1 MDKSSVRAHPADQH
15 DRGFTPGLC
24 AVAYDYPMTDPSPYP
39 ETNEDAEVERDPEAT
54 IGLPR
59 WVKVSAIV
67 VAALIALLVTL
78 RLSGIDPGGHD
89 PGGPGDHGLGDPVA
103 AIA

>member
-1 MDKSSVRAHPADQH
+1 
-15 DRGFTPGLC
+15 
-24 AVAYDYPMTDPSPYP
+24 MTDPSPYP
-39 ETNEDAEVERDPEAT
+39 GTNEDAEVEPDPEAK
-54 IGLPR
+54 ISLPR

-67 VAALIALLVTL
+67 IVALIALLVTL
-78 RLSGIDPGGHD
+78 RLSGADPGGHD